1 MLLCVP
7 AVLYAHSY
15 VLRELYKLREVTGMN
30 KNIVLCG
37 VGGQG
42 TVLASKL
49 IAAAAMKKGIS
60 VMSAETIGMA
70 QRGGSVFSH
79 IRLGEHL
86 HSPMIAKGTAD
97 IIIGFEPA
105 EAVRMLP
112 YLKEH
117 GQVIVSSHAI
127 MPVTSTLSGADYNG
141 KEMIL
146 YLKKVVS
153 NLLVVDSEKACHELG
168 SSKVLNILL
177 LGAAISSGAL
187 GLTEE
192 ELREA
197 IKDRLPEKFHDLNY
211 RALHYFQS
219 QQSAPLSCNICQ

>member
-1 MLLCVP
+1 M
-7 AVLYAHSY
+7 
-15 VLRELYKLREVTGMN
+15 T

-112 YLKEH
+112 YLKDN

-127 MPVTSTLSGADYNG
+127 MPVTSTLSGADYDG
-141 KEMIL
+141 KEIIL
-146 YLKKVVS
+146 YLKKVVN

-187 GLTEE
+187 GLTAEE
-192 ELREA
+192 IQDA
-197 IKDRLPEKFHDLNY
+197 IKERLPEKFHDLNY
-211 RALHYFQS
+211 RALQYFKAQY
-219 QQSAPLSCNICQ
+219 ND

>member
-1 MLLCVP
+1 M
-7 AVLYAHSY
+7 
-15 VLRELYKLREVTGMN
+15 T

-112 YLKEH
+112 YLKDN

-127 MPVTSTLSGADYNG
+127 MPVTSTLSGADYDG
-141 KEMIL
+141 KEIIL
-146 YLKKVVS
+146 YLKKVVN

-192 ELREA
+192 GIQDA
-197 IKDRLPEKFHDLNY
+197 IKERLPEKFHDLNY
-211 RALHYFQS
+211 RALQYFKAQY
-219 QQSAPLSCNICQ
+219 ND

>member
-1 MLLCVP
+1 M
-7 AVLYAHSY
+7 
-15 VLRELYKLREVTGMN
+15 T

-112 YLKEH
+112 YLKDN

-127 MPVTSTLSGADYNG
+127 MPVTSTLSGADYDG
-141 KEMIL
+141 KEIIL
-146 YLKKVVS
+146 YLKKVVN

-192 ELREA
+192 EIQDA
-197 IKDRLPEKFHDLNY
+197 IKERQPEKFHDLNY
-211 RALHYFQS
+211 RALQYFKAQY
-219 QQSAPLSCNICQ
+219 ND

>member
-1 MLLCVP
+1 M
-7 AVLYAHSY
+7 
-15 VLRELYKLREVTGMN
+15 T

-79 IRLGEHL
+79 IRLRRT
-86 HSPMIAKGTAD
+86 SPLSMIAKGTAD

-112 YLKEH
+112 YLKDN

-127 MPVTSTLSGADYNG
+127 MPVTSTLSGADYDG
-141 KEMIL
+141 KEIIL
-146 YLKKVVS
+146 YLK
-153 NLLVVDSEKACHELG
+153 E
-168 SSKVLNILL
+168 
-177 LGAAISSGAL
+177 
-187 GLTEE
+187 
-192 ELREA
+192 
-197 IKDRLPEKFHDLNY
+197 
-211 RALHYFQS
+211 
-219 QQSAPLSCNICQ
+219 SC

>member
-1 MLLCVP
+1 
-7 AVLYAHSY
+7 
-15 VLRELYKLREVTGMN
+15 MN

-112 YLKEH
+112 YLKKH

-127 MPVTSTLSGADYNG
+127 MPVTSTLSGADYSR

-177 LGAAISSGAL
+177 LGAAISGGAL

-192 ELREA
+192 ELWEA
-197 IKDRLPEKFHDLNY
+197 IKNRLPEKFHDLNY

>member
-1 MLLCVP
+1 M
-7 AVLYAHSY
+7 
-15 VLRELYKLREVTGMN
+15 T

-112 YLKEH
+112 YLKDN

-127 MPVTSTLSGADYNG
+127 MPVTSTLSGADYDG
-141 KEMIL
+141 KEIIL
-146 YLKKVVS
+146 YLKKVVN
-153 NLLVVDSEKACHELG
+153 NLLVVDSENACHELG

-192 ELREA
+192 EIQDA
-197 IKDRLPEKFHDLNY
+197 IKERLPEKFHDLNY
-211 RALHYFQS
+211 RALQYFKAQY
-219 QQSAPLSCNICQ
+219 ND

>member
-177 LGAAISSGAL
+177 LGAAISGGAL